1 MTDSD
6 SIEAITRE
14 HVDASQLRLRSLW
27 KMWSPRWLAHV
38 SAGVQAVRKS
48 QESARHVQCRCSAIH
63 EICQHEGFSLIQP
76 LTISMVMFDRAVKLV
91 VFNVDTDRA
100 VLASAGRQAATT

>member
-6 SIEAITRE
+6 SIKVITRE

-27 KMWSPRWLAHV
+27 KRWSPRWLAHV

-48 QESARHVQCRCSAIH
+48 QESVRHVHYRCSAIY
-63 EICQHEGFSLIQP
+63 EICQNDGFSLIQP

>member
-14 HVDASQLRLRSLW
+14 HVDASQLGLRSLW
-27 KMWSPRWLAHV
+27 KRWSPRWLAHV

-48 QESARHVQCRCSAIH
+48 QESARHVHCRCSAVY
-63 EICQHEGFSLIQP
+63 EICQNDGLSLIQP
-76 LTISMVMFDRAVKLV
+76 LTISMVIFYRAVKLAV
-91 VFNVDTDRA
+91 VNVDTDRA
-100 VLASAGRQAATT
+100 DLGSAGRQAATT